1 MSSRHGY
8 AAALSLL
15 VVCGVG
21 GCTGGADD
29 PAASSATGSTGATA
43 STASTASTGSVGSG
57 GGATTTAPSPST
69 LTAGPATT
77 SVQIPAAARAHT
89 EAGAEAFVKFFMDQA
104 NRAWMEPNAALL
116 PPLSD
121 PGCLSCKEIQ
131 RTAASLVRDGQRY
144 VSAPVTVTR
153 VAAFGGAPKGQQY
166 VRLFMTQHKVDVV
179 DATGKVVLTDPKR
192 SLARTAGVLW
202 KGESWRMYGIAE

>member
-1 MSSRHGY
+1 MSSTHGY
-8 AAALSLL
+8 AAALGLL
-15 VVCGVG
+15 VVCGLG
-21 GCTGGADD
+21 GCTGGGDD
-29 PAASSATGSTGATA
+29 PPAGSSTGATRV
-43 STASTASTGSVGSG
+43 TGATGGVGSG
-57 GGATTTAPSPST
+57 GSATTTTPSSST
-69 LTAGPATT
+69 TTAGPATT
-77 SVQIPAAARAHT
+77 TVQIPAAARAHT
-89 EAGAEAFVKFFMDQA
+89 AAGAEAFVKFFMEQA
-104 NRAWMEPNAALL
+104 NRAWMEPNAELL

-144 VSAPVTVTR
+144 VSTPVTVTR

-192 SLARTAGVLW
+192 SLARTAGVIW
-202 KGESWRMYGIAE
+202 EEASWRMYDIGQ